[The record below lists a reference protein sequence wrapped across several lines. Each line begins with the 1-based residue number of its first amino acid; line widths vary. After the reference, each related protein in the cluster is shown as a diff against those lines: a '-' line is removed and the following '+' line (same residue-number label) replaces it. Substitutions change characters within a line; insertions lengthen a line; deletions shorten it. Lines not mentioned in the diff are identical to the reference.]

1 MFIKSSVTIHAFLGS
16 FVANFAKIYFFLQ
29 NEKKMH
35 RNPYNRSRIAESI
48 NLIIY
53 ICPKMKVWW
62 DFYNWRSSVKIF
74 ANVLA
79 LSILLALLAACGDE
93 SSSSVSPE
101 PRQCEEQSDDC
112 DDVSSSSEKISKN
125 SSQKSADKGKSSSSE
140 KNAKESSSSATTKN
154 SSSSVSGD
162 KSSSSAKKE
171 GSSSSV
177 VKASSSSAT
186 PKSSSSEEVK
196 QSSSSV
202 VASSSSV
209 TSSET
214 VKSSSSLSS
223 SSEYV
228 PFDHSKAFDGPLW
241 RAGAYKTFVDA
252 RNGREYYY
260 LEMDAN
266 GKSLKV
272 MAENLN
278 IGEMVWGF
286 KDQKDD
292 SKIERYCYD
301 DDTTKCDRYGALYQ
315 WAEMMQLPSECNTK
329 SCADQIKP
337 NHQGICPDGW
347 RLLTYDDFKFIIN
360 SNGNTHGVEGT
371 RSTFG
376 FGGYNTTGFSLVG
389 AGSNWDYNF
398 TSLNSATY
406 WHYPEESSQYTNEG
420 SFYSSQGTNST
431 KNPRLETMK
440 THGFSVR
447 CVMVE

>member
-1 MFIKSSVTIHAFLGS
+1 MKRFLLG
-16 FVANFAKIYFFLQ
+16 FAI
-29 NEKKMH
+29 
-35 RNPYNRSRIAESI
+35 
-48 NLIIY
+48 
-53 ICPKMKVWW
+53 
-62 DFYNWRSSVKIF
+62 
-74 ANVLA
+74 
-79 LSILLALLAACGDE
+79 ALLAACGDDESSFAPRDEDSSSSIEEE
-93 SSSSVSPE
+93 SSSSSVIL
-101 PRQCEEQSDDC
+101 
-112 DDVSSSSEKISKN
+112 SSSSRHSGL
-125 SSQKSADKGKSSSSE
+125 DP
-140 KNAKESSSSATTKN
+140 ESSSTKGDGGSSSAMT
-154 SSSSVSGD
+154 SSSAAFSSSV
-162 KSSSSAKKE
+162 
-171 GSSSSV
+171 
-177 VKASSSSAT
+177 T
-186 PKSSSSEEVK
+186 Q

-202 VASSSSV
+202 VSSSS
-209 TSSET
+209 ET
-214 VKSSSSLSS
+214 TESS

-228 PFDHSKAFDGPLW
+228 PFDHSKAFDGTLW
-241 RAGAYKTFVDA
+241 RAGAYKTFIDT

-260 LEMDAN
+260 LEMEAN

-447 CVMVE
+447 CVMVENQAE

>member
-1 MFIKSSVTIHAFLGS
+1 MKRFLLG
-16 FVANFAKIYFFLQ
+16 FA
-29 NEKKMH
+29 
-35 RNPYNRSRIAESI
+35 
-48 NLIIY
+48 
-53 ICPKMKVWW
+53 
-62 DFYNWRSSVKIF
+62 
-74 ANVLA
+74 LA
-79 LSILLALLAACGDE
+79 LFVACGDDESSFAPHDEE
-93 SSSSVSPE
+93 SSSSI
-101 PRQCEEQSDDC
+101 EE
-112 DDVSSSSEKISKN
+112 
-125 SSQKSADKGKSSSSE
+125 
-140 KNAKESSSSATTKN
+140 ESSSSSVILSSSSRHSGLDPESSSTKGDGGSSSAMTSSSAA
-154 SSSSVSGD
+154 SSSSV
-162 KSSSSAKKE
+162 
-171 GSSSSV
+171 
-177 VKASSSSAT
+177 T
-186 PKSSSSEEVK
+186 Q

-202 VASSSSV
+202 VSSSS
-209 TSSET
+209 ET
-214 VKSSSSLSS
+214 TESS

-228 PFDHSKAFDGPLW
+228 PFDHSKAFDGTLW
-241 RAGAYKTFVDA
+241 RAGAYKTFIDT

-260 LEMDAN
+260 LEMEAN

-447 CVMVE
+447 CVMVENQAE

>member
-1 MFIKSSVTIHAFLGS
+1 M
-16 FVANFAKIYFFLQ
+16 
-29 NEKKMH
+29 E
-35 RNPYNRSRIAESI
+35 
-48 NLIIY
+48 
-53 ICPKMKVWW
+53 
-62 DFYNWRSSVKIF
+62 
-74 ANVLA
+74 
-79 LSILLALLAACGDE
+79 
-93 SSSSVSPE
+93 
-101 PRQCEEQSDDC
+101 
-112 DDVSSSSEKISKN
+112 
-125 SSQKSADKGKSSSSE
+125 
-140 KNAKESSSSATTKN
+140 
-154 SSSSVSGD
+154 
-162 KSSSSAKKE
+162 
-171 GSSSSV
+171 
-177 VKASSSSAT
+177 
-186 PKSSSSEEVK
+186 
-196 QSSSSV
+196 
-202 VASSSSV
+202 
-209 TSSET
+209 
-214 VKSSSSLSS
+214 
-223 SSEYV
+223 
-228 PFDHSKAFDGPLW
+228 
-241 RAGAYKTFVDA
+241 
-252 RNGREYYY
+252 
-260 LEMDAN
+260 AN

-447 CVMVE
+447 CVMVENQAE

>member
-1 MFIKSSVTIHAFLGS
+1 V
-16 FVANFAKIYFFLQ
+16 
-29 NEKKMH
+29 
-35 RNPYNRSRIAESI
+35 
-48 NLIIY
+48 
-53 ICPKMKVWW
+53 
-62 DFYNWRSSVKIF
+62 
-74 ANVLA
+74 
-79 LSILLALLAACGDE
+79 
-93 SSSSVSPE
+93 
-101 PRQCEEQSDDC
+101 
-112 DDVSSSSEKISKN
+112 
-125 SSQKSADKGKSSSSE
+125 
-140 KNAKESSSSATTKN
+140 
-154 SSSSVSGD
+154 
-162 KSSSSAKKE
+162 
-171 GSSSSV
+171 
-177 VKASSSSAT
+177 
-186 PKSSSSEEVK
+186 
-196 QSSSSV
+196 
-202 VASSSSV
+202 
-209 TSSET
+209 
-214 VKSSSSLSS
+214 SS

-228 PFDHSKAFDGPLW
+228 PFDHSKAFDGTLW

-260 LEMDAN
+260 LEMEAN

-278 IGEMVWGF
+278 VGDMVWGF

-329 SCADQIKP
+329 SCADLIQE

-347 RLLTYDDFKFIIN
+347 RLMTADDFKFIIN
-360 SNGNTHGVEGT
+360 SNGNKDGVKGT

-376 FGGYNTTGFSLVG
+376 FGGSNDTGFSLVG